1 MNKSLA
7 AIRTNIQN
15 DVSAANSVIQTA
27 VSAISKVTSVVGVN
41 LSVPQFTIPSLN
53 ALANVTLPTDFEDAL
68 VKLNASLPT
77 LDDLRDSLDAL

>member
-1 MNKSLA
+1 MNTTLA

-15 DVSAANSVIQTA
+15 DVSAANSVIQAA
-27 VSAISKVTSVVGVN
+27 VGAISKVTSVVGVN

-53 ALANVTLPTDFEDAL
+53 ALANVTLPTGFEDAL